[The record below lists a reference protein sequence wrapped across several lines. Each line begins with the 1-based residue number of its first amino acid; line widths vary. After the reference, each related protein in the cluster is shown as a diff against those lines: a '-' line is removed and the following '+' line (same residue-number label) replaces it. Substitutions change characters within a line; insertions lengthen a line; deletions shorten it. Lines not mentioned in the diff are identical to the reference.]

1 MCEGIEKCFVE
12 ATPRLGQGAVTPTHN
27 ILNSLTPSYERALF
41 QRVLNMDIRFSTGI
55 FVILLLTAGTLNAAD
70 ARLADAA
77 MKRDKESVRSLL
89 KQTSDVAL
97 LKTHHS

>member
-1 MCEGIEKCFVE
+1 
-12 ATPRLGQGAVTPTHN
+12 
-27 ILNSLTPSYERALF
+27 
-41 QRVLNMDIRFSTGI
+41 MDIRFSTGI
-55 FVILLLTAGTLNAAD
+55 FLILLLTAGTLNAAD

>member
-41 QRVLNMDIRFSTGI
+41 QRVFEYGHPVLDGD
-55 FVILLLTAGTLNAAD
+55 FVILLLTAGTLNATD